1 MSTFKKG
8 QQVKA
13 RTVRGSEYK
22 SGKVVGVN
30 STVKGD
36 WVEVKTEDGTTFKTR
51 PALVSAA

>member
-36 WVEVKTEDGTTFKTR
+36 WVEVKAEDGTTFKTR
-51 PALVSAA
+51 PALVNPA